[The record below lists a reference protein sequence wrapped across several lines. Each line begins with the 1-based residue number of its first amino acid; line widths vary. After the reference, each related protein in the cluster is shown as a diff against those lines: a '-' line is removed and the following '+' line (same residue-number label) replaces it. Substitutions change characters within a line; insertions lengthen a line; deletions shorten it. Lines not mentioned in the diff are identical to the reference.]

1 MKNLG
6 QKGLL
11 ELAACAELGQSSRSG
26 FDTQAT

>member
-11 ELAACAELGQSSRSG
+11 ELAACAELGHSSRNG
-26 FDTQAT
+26 FDMQAT